1 MVSHAK
7 GGGGEQG
14 GGSRKLTVK
23 LRTAKG
29 RKVGS
34 TRWLQRQLNDPYVE
48 EAKRRGYR
56 SRAAF
61 KLTEIDDR
69 YHFLKPGM
77 TVLDLGAAPGG
88 WSQIAAER
96 VGSAEGRGQVVAVD
110 LSPIEPLP
118 GVEVLTQDVSADDA
132 PAAIRAALKG
142 GRADVVL
149 SDMAA
154 PATGHRSTD
163 HLRVVA
169 LVEAALD
176 LAEDVLKPGGTF
188 LAKVFQGGAGGELV
202 TRLKRSFAKVH
213 HVKPKASRKESPEVY
228 VLATGFRGAT

>member
-1 MVSHAK
+1 MVSQGK
-7 GGGGEQG
+7 GGGREQG

-29 RKVGS
+29 RKVAS

-61 KLTEIDDR
+61 KLTEIDDKYR
-69 YHFLKPGM
+69 FLKPGVI
-77 TVLDLGAAPGG
+77 VLDLGAAPGG

-96 VGSAEGRGQVVAVD
+96 VGSDKGKGQVLAVD
-110 LSPIEPLP
+110 LSPIEPRP
-118 GVEVLTQDVSADDA
+118 GVEVLTQDVSSDDA

-163 HLRVVA
+163 HVRVVA
-169 LVEAALD
+169 LVESALD
-176 LAEDVLKPGGTF
+176 LAADVLKPGGTF

-202 TRLKRSFAKVH
+202 VRLKRSFAKVH

-228 VLATGFRGAT
+228 VLATGFRGA